1 MKKNIEEPIRIQKYL
16 SDCGICSRR
25 AAENEIIAGNV
36 KVNGELA
43 EIGVKVRPGKDH
55 VEFRG
60 KKVEKKRGS
69 HKVYVMLN
77 KPSGYV
83 TTLSDEKG
91 RKTVAE
97 LVSDVGER
105 LWPVGRLDMDSEGF
119 LIMTNDGDLT
129 NALTHPKHHVP
140 KIYYVRIAEQLT
152 RKDIEALSSEME
164 IDGYKIDPVECM
176 LVSRDENGSTV
187 QMILYEGRN
196 RQIRK
201 MCELCGLTVKRLRR
215 TAIGNIE
222 LDVAR
227 GKWRYLDKSE
237 VDALKDAC
245 GIKN

>member
-25 AAENEIIAGNV
+25 AAETEIVAGNV

-43 EIGVKVRPGKDH
+43 EIGMKVLPGKDL

-97 LVSDVGER
+97 LV
-105 LWPVGRLDMDSEGF
+105 
-119 LIMTNDGDLT
+119 
-129 NALTHPKHHVP
+129 
-140 KIYYVRIAEQLT
+140 
-152 RKDIEALSSEME
+152 
-164 IDGYKIDPVECM
+164 
-176 LVSRDENGSTV
+176 
-187 QMILYEGRN
+187 
-196 RQIRK
+196 
-201 MCELCGLTVKRLRR
+201 
-215 TAIGNIE
+215 
-222 LDVAR
+222 
-227 GKWRYLDKSE
+227 
-237 VDALKDAC
+237 
-245 GIKN
+245 